1 MAIPDLSHSNVPLA
15 VQLGLLSC
23 WKVKLCATLKYFSY
37 MVHGELQ
44 TGTNSFPVNR
54 VSDLRI
60 CIYADMVGFKADKL
74 VEEIDSSGFYLG
86 ALF

>member
-1 MAIPDLSHSNVPLA
+1 
-15 VQLGLLSC
+15 
-23 WKVKLCATLKYFSY
+23 

-60 CIYADMVGFKADKL
+60 CIYADMVGFKTDKL